1 MSAKMLDE
9 VLKKENEV
17 TLNEQNAKKQA
28 DEIISSAKKKA
39 DEIVENAKAEAQAY
53 EKAELEKAR
62 LDSELA
68 LKNASKS
75 ATSLGEELEAAAMTK
90 LDSATECV
98 KKIIFS

>member
-17 TLNEQNAKKQA
+17 ALNEQNAKKEA
-28 DEIISSAKKKA
+28 DSIISSAKIKA
-39 DEIVENAKAEAQAY
+39 DEIIEKAKAETEAY
-53 EKAELEKAR
+53 EKAELEKAK
-62 LDSELA
+62 LDSELS

-75 ATSLGEELEAAAMTK
+75 AVSLGEELEGAAMTK